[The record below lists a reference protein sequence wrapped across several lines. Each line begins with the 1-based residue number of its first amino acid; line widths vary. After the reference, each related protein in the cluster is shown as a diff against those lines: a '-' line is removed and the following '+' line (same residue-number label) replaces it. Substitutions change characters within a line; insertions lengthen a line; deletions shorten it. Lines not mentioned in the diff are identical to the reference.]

1 MLDPR
6 GRTLLFE
13 ALRPPD
19 GYALDMAVGTTYS
32 LDLMA
37 LLAAPL
43 AFTFFDSED
52 REGRP
57 MSDPLVLLEALRSH
71 ARRITIFCQAGRIVV
86 PPTHRP
92 LLGYLEGSVVEAAAP
107 NSEGAFHPKVWA
119 LRFTAEDQ
127 PVRYRVLCLS
137 RNLTFDRS
145 WDTAL
150 VLDGELRNRK
160 NAIHANHPIGN
171 FFQALP
177 GMAVRGVTEEV
188 QERVDRIQHEIR
200 RVRFELPDGFEE
212 VHFWPFGL
220 GGRNRW
226 PFSKRY
232 RPLLVVA
239 PFVSDSLL
247 KRLAD
252 GAKDTRILVS
262 RVEELDRV
270 SPETIGLFTNV
281 YAMAPEADPEDMQES
296 ANAIEETDEKLSGLH
311 AKLYLMDDGWHARVW
326 TGSANATAAAFE
338 RNVELLVE
346 LRGRK
351 AQCGVKS
358 FLDGAEGRASFI
370 DLLQPYTS
378 PEEPPDEKEKRLEKL
393 VNDARRALAR
403 ARLRLVATRADE
415 PDSWNLAVR
424 MRGRAKVKLP
434 AGCAVR
440 CWPVSLT
447 EERAAVFD
455 PDDRPP
461 AILEGVSWQSLTSF
475 VAFSV
480 EARQD
485 DEKAHVRF
493 VLNLPLE
500 GGPPDRQDRLLE
512 QVLTDRAA
520 VLRFLLLLLADDVHE
535 LTNLAADQPGSVGLL
550 HGHLDLA
557 MGMPLFESLVRALD
571 RDPERLDRVARLVD
585 DLSSSET
592 GHSLLPDGFDELWQP
607 IWKARQELRDG

>member
-1 MLDPR
+1 
-6 GRTLLFE
+6 
-13 ALRPPD
+13 
-19 GYALDMAVGTTYS
+19 
-32 LDLMA
+32 
-37 LLAAPL
+37 
-43 AFTFFDSED
+43 
-52 REGRP
+52 
-57 MSDPLVLLEALRSH
+57 
-71 ARRITIFCQAGRIVV
+71 
-86 PPTHRP
+86 
-92 LLGYLEGSVVEAAAP
+92 
-107 NSEGAFHPKVWA
+107 
-119 LRFTAEDQ
+119 
-127 PVRYRVLCLS
+127 
-137 RNLTFDRS
+137 
-145 WDTAL
+145 
-150 VLDGELRNRK
+150 
-160 NAIHANHPIGN
+160 
-171 FFQALP
+171 
-177 GMAVRGVTEEV
+177 
-188 QERVDRIQHEIR
+188 
-200 RVRFELPDGFEE
+200 
-212 VHFWPFGL
+212 
-220 GGRNRW
+220 
-226 PFSKRY
+226 
-232 RPLLVVA
+232 
-239 PFVSDSLL
+239 
-247 KRLAD
+247 
-252 GAKDTRILVS
+252 
-262 RVEELDRV
+262 
-270 SPETIGLFTNV
+270 
-281 YAMAPEADPEDMQES
+281 MAPEADPEDMQES
-296 ANAIEETDEKLSGLH
+296 ANEIEETDEKLSGLH